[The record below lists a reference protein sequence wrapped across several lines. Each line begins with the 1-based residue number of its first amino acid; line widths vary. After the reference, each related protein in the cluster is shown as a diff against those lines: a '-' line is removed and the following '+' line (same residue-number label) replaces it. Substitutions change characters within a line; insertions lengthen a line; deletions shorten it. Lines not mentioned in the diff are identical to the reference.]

1 MSDLREKIRQAL
13 LELVARRDPTVFQDA
28 EVFANKLKEI
38 GNWPDMPEISALKAG
53 LIERF
58 PWELQKDPDKVVS
71 PSNTEL
77 LARSLIKKHSFDED
91 EAYWAVET
99 WGIALGL
106 KIELPA
112 HRIEKQEAQEAP
124 PPPTQS
130 PNAEPDI
137 ENSRQQKSQP
147 VSEPDTSATRLGVI
161 FAVDE
166 SGLTRVYKSW
176 FGDAPRQESQGLT
189 ASTVKI
195 ERKAVA
201 PLFSAAPKKEN
212 KDSKDKKS
220 STAETTKPE
229 PGAPKLVKKT
239 NDRQMNRVEKIKTA
253 VKAQAQQ
260 ETNIGDKFLAQA
272 NTMLPGGNGRLNIK
286 EALKLLQKAVKMGSL
301 NARRRFGEIY
311 LRGIGVK
318 ANLPNAASWFKTAAK
333 LGDAESQFQL
343 GSLFQCGIGVN
354 QDISQAQN
362 WLQQAADQGHKEAK
376 KLLEQILNP

>member
-1 MSDLREKIRQAL
+1 
-13 LELVARRDPTVFQDA
+13 
-28 EVFANKLKEI
+28 
-38 GNWPDMPEISALKAG
+38 
-53 LIERF
+53 
-58 PWELQKDPDKVVS
+58 
-71 PSNTEL
+71 
-77 LARSLIKKHSFDED
+77 
-91 EAYWAVET
+91 
-99 WGIALGL
+99 
-106 KIELPA
+106 
-112 HRIEKQEAQEAP
+112 
-124 PPPTQS
+124 
-130 PNAEPDI
+130 
-137 ENSRQQKSQP
+137 
-147 VSEPDTSATRLGVI
+147 
-161 FAVDE
+161 
-166 SGLTRVYKSW
+166 
-176 FGDAPRQESQGLT
+176 
-189 ASTVKI
+189 
-195 ERKAVA
+195 
-201 PLFSAAPKKEN
+201 
-212 KDSKDKKS
+212 
-220 STAETTKPE
+220 
-229 PGAPKLVKKT
+229 
-239 NDRQMNRVEKIKTA
+239 MNRVEKIKTA